1 MGKLYAYIHIKIR
14 TYLGICTKLTRCAA
28 GFVEL
33 IVIPHP
39 PHSNRYIKNCVSL
52 GYQKPQWSHGGRGCQ
67 LCQTAT
73 APHVTCCVV
82 AKSPK
87 VVDSSRLRGGK
98 VRPRLTGTTRD
109 GRKPVWAWLAD
120 TGLVVSSPLS
130 AGVPIIPLTH
140 HQVRF
145 RFAGPISTAQN
156 NPRMIR
162 AAGAEGE
169 AMRGGERGEG
179 WHLGRRYPQR
189 SRTRGA
195 IPQIRLS
202 AESPPP
208 GETA

>member
-1 MGKLYAYIHIKIR
+1 MCVVLRILRSSLYGETICLHTYQD
-14 TYLGICTKLTRCAA
+14 TYLLRYMHEIDSLCGRVRGANRDTTS
-28 GFVEL
+28 
-33 IVIPHP
+33 

-145 RFAGPISTAQN
+145 RFAGPISTA
-156 NPRMIR
+156 
-162 AAGAEGE
+162 
-169 AMRGGERGEG
+169 
-179 WHLGRRYPQR
+179 
-189 SRTRGA
+189 
-195 IPQIRLS
+195 
-202 AESPPP
+202 
-208 GETA
+208 